1 MCTQISAPVIVEMAE
16 AQVKSPQITYLLL
29 GANSLNREEFR
40 ELMKTDKEV
49 LALTVGVNPRLR
61 FKPFPK

>member
-1 MCTQISAPVIVEMAE
+1 M
-16 AQVKSPQITYLLL
+16 QVKLPQLNYLLL
-29 GANSLNREEFR
+29 GANSVNREEFR
-40 ELMKTDKEV
+40 ELMKADRDV